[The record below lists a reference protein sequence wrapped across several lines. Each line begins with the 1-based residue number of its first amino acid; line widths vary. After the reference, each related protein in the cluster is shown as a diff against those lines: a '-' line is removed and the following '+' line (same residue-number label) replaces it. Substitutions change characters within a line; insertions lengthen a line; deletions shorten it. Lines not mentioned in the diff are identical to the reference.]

1 MTPDDIVS
9 EYISA
14 FKDLYGKDISIMRY
28 GSWYQIGPL
37 KYSKYRLK
45 QVKAMAAE
53 LRRRKGEADSWEQ
66 LIHDLL
72 GDFR

>member
-1 MTPDDIVS
+1 MTPNEIIA
-9 EYISA
+9 EYLSA
-14 FKDLYGKDISIMRY
+14 FHSLYGKDITVTRY

-45 QVKAMAAE
+45 QVKEMATE
-53 LRRRKGEADSWEQ
+53 LRRRKDGAESWEQ